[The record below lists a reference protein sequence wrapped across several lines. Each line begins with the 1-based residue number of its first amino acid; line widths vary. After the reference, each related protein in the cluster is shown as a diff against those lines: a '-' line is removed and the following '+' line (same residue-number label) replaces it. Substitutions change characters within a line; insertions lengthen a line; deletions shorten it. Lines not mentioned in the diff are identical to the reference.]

1 MKNDKSNSSDALTV
15 EQELEFMRNQ
25 LRNVDPTSSP
35 EVIAELEERLEI
47 IVEATSKQNK
57 LLKFFFY
64 STAILFVSL
73 LILLFTYFQNEKYQ
87 RELESRLDTELA
99 TFVQQDSLFNK
110 YLAVDS
116 AGKYEIISEGG
127 RVLSYQDLY
136 RRNDSL
142 LNSNSKLRDSLVSQK
157 QKLSMAEKS
166 YGISFSKE
174 IVGDNSYITMKSS
187 QMDELKK
194 ENEKLL
200 KNLQSLIDSLK

>member
-127 RVLSYQDLY
+127 RVLSYQDLN

-142 LNSNSKLRDSLVSQK
+142 LNSNSKLRDSLISQK

-194 ENEKLL
+194 ENEKLI